1 MHSISE
7 AGQKPS
13 SVVATP
19 EDKEVTT
26 NKAMNLAAKWIQ
38 LQAQFALRLQ
48 QQQQLEADEAAVAV
62 TDKIGKNNAAEPPR
76 FPLDLSTLGCN
87 QRNVPF
93 SNHSNMVSFASLMI
107 DSWPNTGY

>member
-1 MHSISE
+1 MHCISE
-7 AGQKPS
+7 AGQQKPS

-19 EDKEVTT
+19 QDKEATT

-48 QQQQLEADEAAVAV
+48 QQQQLEADEAAVA
-62 TDKIGKNNAAEPPR
+62 DKIGKNNAAEPPR

-93 SNHSNMVSFASLMI
+93 SNPSNMVSFASLMI
-107 DSWPNTGY
+107 DSWPNTGC

>member
-1 MHSISE
+1 MHRISE

-48 QQQQLEADEAAVAV
+48 QQQQLEADEA
-62 TDKIGKNNAAEPPR
+62 DKMVVGNKINNEPPR
-76 FPLDLSTLGCN
+76 FPLDLS
-87 QRNVPF
+87 P
-93 SNHSNMVSFASLMI
+93 AS
-107 DSWPNTGY
+107 PHR